1 MENKL
6 DSILKSDVANEQT
19 AIGFMIQDER
29 AAIEASRLLQSKY
42 FYTPHADY
50 IFKIIKSAI
59 DEDKSPSEILFK
71 VQSISDE
78 DWEELSKE
86 IKTNKDDYISKCM
99 SQSSLFLGSTVAFE
113 GLFEKIKNQYIR
125 RKLIS
130 CYQEQLKNVMDTASF
145 DDIETLA
152 DKSNQSVSQILDETD
167 KTEIVDFKTSVLETL
182 NKKHEKGIS
191 TGFQS
196 LDKIIEGLKTGKLIT
211 LAAGTGKGKSA
222 FAVNLALNVASQ
234 GYTVAIWSFEMGKD
248 EVNNRMI
255 DIKTGYSVRNES
267 KREERYNAAR
277 HFFDNTNDN
286 IQVFTNKIKT
296 LSNLYITCR
305 RLNRK
310 DNMKVVIIDYLQLI
324 NLSIFNSQNRTREI
338 EYITNHL
345 KNMADE
351 LGITIII
358 LSQLSREHLKRED
371 KSPRLSD
378 LRDSGSIEQD
388 SNVVLFLHEP
398 DIPQNQENYNGVK
411 RIDLLVAKHREGRTG
426 IVPLEFKAS
435 ITKFREVEEKNKSG
449 VIYSSQK

>member
-29 AAIEASRLLQSKY
+29 AAIEASRLLQTKY
-42 FYTPHADY
+42 FYTPHAAY
-50 IFKIIKSAI
+50 IFKIIRSAI

-78 DWEELSKE
+78 DWEDLSKE
-86 IKTNKDDYISKCM
+86 IKTNKGDYISKCM
-99 SQSSLFLGSTVAFE
+99 SQSSIFLGSTVAFE

-125 RKLIS
+125 RNLID
-130 CYQEQLKNVMDTASF
+130 CYQEQIKNVMNTACF

-152 DKSNQSVSQILDETD
+152 DKGNQSVSKILDETD
-167 KTEIVDFKTSVLETL
+167 KTEIVDFKTSILETL

-191 TGFQS
+191 TGFKS
-196 LDKIIEGLKTGKLIT
+196 LDEIIEGLKTGKLIT

-222 FAVNLALNVASQ
+222 FAVNLALNVTSQ

-286 IQVFTNKIKT
+286 IQVFTSKIKT

-305 RLNRK
+305 RLSRK
-310 DNMKVVIIDYLQLI
+310 QNMKVAIIDYLQLI
-324 NLSIFNSQNRTREI
+324 NLSVFSSQNRTREI
-338 EYITNHL
+338 EYITNNL
-345 KNMADE
+345 KNMAEE

-398 DIPQNQENYNGVK
+398 DVPQNQESYKGIK
-411 RIDLLVAKHREGRTG
+411 RLDMIVAKHREGRTG
-426 IVPLEFKAS
+426 VVPLEFKAS
-435 ITKFREVEEKNKSG
+435 ITKFREVEEENKNG